1 MVYLKPAPFYKRN
14 QAQKRLGQPPTVVRR
29 MQSGETRLIQL
40 TTDCDSSQ
48 LVIMFAMLR
57 IPVTTASRNYE
68 AVIDHGLLPR
78 AGEIVR
84 EAAGGNSTSFVITVP
99 PVRRRWG
106 KVLLH
111 SLAKAGFSAKFV
123 EMSDGE
129 RFKRLASVEKLADD
143 LVKLGADRKAIVVA
157 FGGGVVG
164 DVAGMLASIY
174 MRGVQLV
181 QIPTTVQAQ
190 LDAAIGGKTGV
201 NLKSGKNLLGTFYQP
216 AVVIIDPAT
225 LSTLPQRE
233 FRAGMYEALKCGVI
247 GNPELFARLEQS
259 SIKSLR
265 KDQELLTWAIAES
278 VKLKAQVVSADEK
291 EGGMRRVLNFG
302 HTLGHALETATSYRK
317 FLHGEAVAWGMIA
330 AASIAEEMRFSHNG
344 IFDLVRDA
352 SLAWGRLP
360 NVNLT
365 TAKAMSLIRSDKK
378 TESGV
383 LNFVLPKAIGKVE
396 IVSRV
401 PETAVASALAEIRR
415 LSRE

>member
-1 MVYLKPAPFYKRN
+1 
-14 QAQKRLGQPPTVVRR
+14 
-29 MQSGETRLIQL
+29 
-40 TTDCDSSQ
+40 
-48 LVIMFAMLR
+48 MLR
-57 IPVTTASRNYE
+57 IPITTASRNYE
-68 AVIDHGLLPR
+68 AVIEPGLLSR

-84 EAAGGNSTSFVITVP
+84 EAVGRNSPVFVITVA

-106 KVLLH
+106 KVLLN
-111 SLAKAGFSAKFV
+111 SLVGAGFTTKFV

-129 RFKRLASVEKLADD
+129 RFKRLATVEKIAEH
-143 LVKLGADRKAIVVA
+143 LVTLGADRKAIIIA

-164 DVAGMLASIY
+164 DVAGMLASVY

-216 AVVIIDPAT
+216 AVVLIDPAT
-225 LSTLPQRE
+225 LSTLPERE

-247 GNPELFARLEQS
+247 GNPELFQRLEQC

-265 KDQELLTWAIAES
+265 KDRELLTWAIAES

-291 EGGMRRVLNFG
+291 ESGVRRVLNFG
-302 HTLGHALETATSYRK
+302 HTLGHALETATHYRQ

-330 AASIAEEMRFSHNG
+330 AAKIADEMRFSHNG
-344 IFDLVRDA
+344 IFARVRDA
-352 SLAWGRLP
+352 SLVWGPLP
-360 NVNLT
+360 KVNL
-365 TAKAMSLIRSDKK
+365 AASKAMSLIRSDKK

-383 LNFVLPKAIGKVE
+383 ANFVLPKQIGKVE
-396 IVSRV
+396 VVGRV
-401 PETAVASALAEIRR
+401 PETAVVSALAEIRR

>member
-1 MVYLKPAPFYKRN
+1 
-14 QAQKRLGQPPTVVRR
+14 
-29 MQSGETRLIQL
+29 
-40 TTDCDSSQ
+40 
-48 LVIMFAMLR
+48 MFAMLR
-57 IPVTTASRNYE
+57 IPVTTPSRNYE
-68 AVIDHGLLPR
+68 VVIEHELLSR
-78 AGEIVR
+78 AGEILHNLLS
-84 EAAGGNSTSFVITVP
+84 ATSPVFVITAP

-106 KVLLH
+106 KVLLK
-111 SLAKAGFSAKFV
+111 SLAGAGFTAKFV
-123 EMSDGE
+123 EMPDGE

-143 LVKLGADRKAIVVA
+143 LVKLGADRKAIVIA

-164 DVAGMLASIY
+164 DVAGMLASVY
-174 MRGVQLV
+174 MRGIELV

-216 AVVIIDPAT
+216 AVVLIDPAT
-225 LSTLPQRE
+225 LSTLPERE

-247 GNPELFARLEQS
+247 GNRELFARLEQC
-259 SIKSLR
+259 SIKSLG
-265 KDQELLTWAIAES
+265 KDRELLTWAIAES

-291 EGGMRRVLNFG
+291 EGGLRRVLNFG
-302 HTLGHALETATSYRK
+302 HTLGHALETATSYRQ

-330 AASIAEEMRFSHNG
+330 AAKIAEEMRFSHNG
-344 IFDLVRDA
+344 TFDRVRDA
-352 SLAWGRLP
+352 SLAWGPLP

-365 TAKAMSLIRSDKK
+365 ASRAMSLIRSDKK

-383 LNFVLPKAIGKVE
+383 VNFVLPKEIGKVE
-396 IVSRV
+396 VVGRV